1 MNQLLLYF
9 LLHTRKV
16 SKLCTERPNE
26 CYFAKGRVLTV
37 DLRQNKI
44 FTYSAD
50 LSLVTVKGFFYKD
63 TSINNLCRWEHIHE
77 EKYFFFFFSF
87 PGGSNFILLHEI
99 MCGILLH
106 VFGSHARH

>member
-50 LSLVTVKGFFYKD
+50 LSLVTVKGFFCKD

-77 EKYFFFFFSF
+77 EKYFSFFLFF
-87 PGGSNFILLHEI
+87 PGGEQLYFTT
-99 MCGILLH
+99 
-106 VFGSHARH
+106 

>member
-50 LSLVTVKGFFYKD
+50 LSLVTVKGFFCKD

-77 EKYFFFFFSF
+77 EKYFFLSFFL
-87 PGGSNFILLHEI
+87 GGGEQLYFTT
-99 MCGILLH
+99 
-106 VFGSHARH
+106 